1 MLNEEILKINI
12 VECISKNL
20 GMNSSARA
28 LFEEIN
34 NSPANIIKIDFSNV
48 LVMSRSFTQEYLSQ
62 KFYTDKQII
71 EVNVPNDVKLMF
83 DVVKKDFNNVA
94 VSE

>member
-1 MLNEEILKINI
+1 MINEEILKINI
-12 VECISKNL
+12 EERISKNL

-48 LVMSRSFTQEYLSQ
+48 LIMSRSFTQEYLSQ
-62 KFYTDKQII
+62 KFYTNKQII
-71 EVNVPNDVKLMF
+71 EENVPNDVKLMF
-83 DVVKKDFNNVA
+83 DVVKKDFQKINVE
-94 VSE
+94 V

>member
-12 VECISKNL
+12 VERISKNL

>member
-12 VECISKNL
+12 VERISKNL

-94 VSE
+94 VSK